1 MKESESSKE
10 YSDKLLGISNKIRLL
25 GTPVSDSR
33 IVQKILVTIPERY
46 EAAITTLENTKEL
59 SNITLAELL
68 NALHAQDQRRLTRQ
82 ECVVEGALPAKHQV
96 AEKSKKKYQN
106 RSYGRNSKKSYPP
119 CHHCNKVSH
128 PPFKCWRRPDAK
140 CNKCNQ
146 LGHEAVICNNE
157 VQSQNEAAQIADE
170 EEVDQ
175 MFVAS
180 CFLTTSSS
188 EGWLIDSG
196 RTNYMTFD
204 KTIFEELR
212 PSNVKKTRIGNRGYL
227 FAKEIGTIVI
237 TTSSGTKTIA
247 DVLYVPEID
256 QNLLSVGQLLEK
268 GFKVSFENFNCY
280 IFYTSGKEVLKVKMK
295 GKSFAYE
302 STEVQIAYVTI
313 SSNTEIWH
321 KRLGHCHLQRMMR
334 LQKSDM
340 VRGLTELDNYLPN
353 CISCQSGKQNRL
365 PFAHSTWRASKK
377 LQLIH
382 TDVAGPQRTPSLQ
395 GSRYYILFIDDFTRM
410 CWIYFLQ
417 FKSEVASVQESG
429 RKSK

>member
-10 YSDKLLGISNKIRLL
+10 YSDMLLGISNKIRLL

-46 EAAITTLENTKEL
+46 EAAITTSENTKEL

-82 ECVVEGALPAKHQV
+82 ECVVEEGLPAKHQV

-119 CHHCNKVSH
+119 CHHCNKVGH

-157 VQSQNEAAQIADE
+157 VQSQNEAAQFADE

-268 GFKVSFENFNCY
+268 GR
-280 IFYTSGKEVLKVKMK
+280 I
-295 GKSFAYE
+295 
-302 STEVQIAYVTI
+302 
-313 SSNTEIWH
+313 
-321 KRLGHCHLQRMMR
+321 
-334 LQKSDM
+334 
-340 VRGLTELDNYLPN
+340 
-353 CISCQSGKQNRL
+353 QS
-365 PFAHSTWRASKK
+365 
-377 LQLIH
+377 
-382 TDVAGPQRTPSLQ
+382 
-395 GSRYYILFIDDFTRM
+395 IL
-410 CWIYFLQ
+410 
-417 FKSEVASVQESG
+417 
-429 RKSK
+429 